1 MEKNDCIFCRIV
13 AGEIPSARLYDDSD
27 VIVILDVNP
36 ISRGHSLVI
45 PKHHFE
51 YLEMVDADTFGK
63 VAEVA
68 RHLSSHMVD
77 TGFCEGTNLFLANHE
92 TANQSVF
99 HIHMHVIPRRTND
112 GINIAKWW
120 KEISHGLEAAEMKE
134 LTSKLSIRK

>member
-1 MEKNDCIFCRIV
+1 MGKKDCIFCRIV

-36 ISRGHSLVI
+36 ISKGHSLVI

-51 YLEMVDADTFGK
+51 YLETVDADTFGK

-68 RHLSSHMVD
+68 RRLSSHMVG

-112 GINIAKWW
+112 NINIAEWW
-120 KEISHGLEAAEMKE
+120 KEISHGLEASEMKE
-134 LTSKLSIRK
+134 LTSKLSIRT